1 MNATANASAPVT
13 GPKLDNRRV
22 LAGLIDLAIVVA
34 GAMVVLFAADALSGE
49 RSSALSAVIL
59 GWTLYYY
66 FAVESGGGQTVGK
79 KVMKLRVVR
88 ADGRPAG
95 MSEIAVRTLLRVV
108 DGLGLYVVGL
118 VVMLATGQRRQR
130 IGDLAAGTIVVDA
143 SATPAVAVA
152 APVAEAEAEA
162 DEVADEPEPEDDA
175 PVAET
180 ATITLPSRPAPAA
193 PELRPFPP
201 AGEEEEPRAEDE
213 EPRVEEPYAE
223 EPHVEAAPA
232 EEPHAEEPV
241 EHEPAPVVEL
251 PRAEEPEEPAEEPE
265 APVLEFAPRVEEPVE
280 DEPQAGEPAGE
291 PVVELAPPVEEH
303 VEDEREPMPD
313 VSTPSLE
320 ALARDVAA
328 ARAADEDEPS
338 SNADEDEEEKDDD
351 EPIRLRSVETVSAI
365 DLVMGGAPEE
375 PKGPSDDDEPR
386 SA

>member
-1 MNATANASAPVT
+1 MNATANASAPLT

-49 RSSALSAVIL
+49 RSPALSAVIL

-108 DGLGLYVVGL
+108 DGIGLYVVGL
-118 VVMLATGQRRQR
+118 IVMLATGQRRQR

-143 SATPAVAVA
+143 SATPAAAA
-152 APVAEAEAEA
+152 APVAEAEEAEVLDEPEAEAEA
-162 DEVADEPEPEDDA
+162 DA
-175 PVAET
+175 PDAET

-201 AGEEEEPRAEDE
+201 VGEDPQDE
-213 EPRVEEPYAE
+213 EAQ
-223 EPHVEAAPA
+223 
-232 EEPHAEEPV
+232 AEEPV
-241 EHEPAPVVEL
+241 QDEPAKDEPAEDEPARDEPAPVVEF
-251 PRAEEPEEPAEEPE
+251 PRAEEPEAEPAEEPE
-265 APVLEFAPRVEEPVE
+265 APVLELAPRAEEP
-280 DEPQAGEPAGE
+280 
-291 PVVELAPPVEEH
+291 

-328 ARAADEDEPS
+328 ARAADAEPS
-338 SNADEDEEEKDDD
+338 SNADEDEDGDQD

-365 DLVMGGAPEE
+365 DLVMGGGDPEE